1 MHRNSKPSWR
11 RLARRFT
18 ADTSGQVALI
28 FGLCA
33 IPIVIAASVALDMS
47 NASTM
52 KSEIQAAADTAV
64 LAAATRLA
72 VNASEADKEQIA
84 LDTFYANLSPVL
96 AANITGSPDVDID
109 FPAKTVHM
117 AVTLNTKPLLSSLAT
132 DAVALRIEAS
142 AGVSSG
148 TPICLIALNP
158 TQPQSLSIQGTA
170 DILADGCAIHVNSKA
185 DDDALYQNGNG
196 SATAESFC
204 VHGESSGNNFDPTP
218 EEYCRVENDPLKTV
232 FASDWA
238 KEPVTKETCKFTDL
252 PQINSS
258 DSTPIVLE
266 AGVYCGGLSIKKG
279 VVQLQTGQAYLFR
292 DGPLEIQSQGTLQGT
307 NVVVLFEGDSTTRLV
322 TQAGASIVTSARS
335 EGNFKGIAFAQHPS
349 SIPDQPNLIIGGG
362 SIEINGIIYFPAQP
376 LKITGNGDIGTSAA
390 QFAIMAD
397 TIAIEGNGQLNIK
410 IGQNYQATGLPDLP
424 EADEIVRLTE

>member
-158 TQPQSLSIQGTA
+158 TASQSLSIQGTA

-196 SATAESFC
+196 SATADSFC
-204 VHGESSGNNFDPTP
+204 VHGEYSGNNFDPTP
-218 EEYCRVENDPLKTV
+218 ESTAAWKT
-232 FASDWA
+232 
-238 KEPVTKETCKFTDL
+238 
-252 PQINSS
+252 I
-258 DSTPIVLE
+258 
-266 AGVYCGGLSIKKG
+266 
-279 VVQLQTGQAYLFR
+279 
-292 DGPLEIQSQGTLQGT
+292 
-307 NVVVLFEGDSTTRLV
+307 
-322 TQAGASIVTSARS
+322 
-335 EGNFKGIAFAQHPS
+335 H
-349 SIPDQPNLIIGGG
+349 
-362 SIEINGIIYFPAQP
+362 
-376 LKITGNGDIGTSAA
+376 
-390 QFAIMAD
+390 
-397 TIAIEGNGQLNIK
+397 
-410 IGQNYQATGLPDLP
+410 
-424 EADEIVRLTE
+424 